1 LQGAVYRFTSR
12 VNAQQ
17 VIFLLEKDFADFL
30 YQALVLSE
38 IKAES
43 PPHKI

>member
-1 LQGAVYRFTSR
+1 MIFSKGK
-12 VNAQQ
+12 AQQ